1 MQTGTGRIYVTGNRC
16 IYFITRQRRL
26 CELPKS
32 KELPTL
38 LCTRTTLW
46 PETRV
51 LDSWRRRLPAGPE
64 VMVFPPFLCIMTT
77 LWPETRVPDS
87 WWRRVH
93 AGPEVVVFLLFFF
106 FWLRTTLW
114 PETRVLDSWRRR
126 VPAGPEVV
134 VLPPILDAHLCD
146 GRHRCPPHPRPQVC
160 LLQRGRHWYTVPV
173 YHTPTIEEESDRRSS
188 LMFDVL
194 ECRTSHLKKYFW
206 KNIMGGF
213 SIFHFSEASLLPSVS
228 SSIHPF
234 IQIIQVLN
242 LKSRPP
248 DSRDDFCLLFGL
260 ILFPLHPNFNFLL
273 LTTASKIQ
281 RHFLHFKF
289 RREKM
294 LWNLCHRNQTEATL
308 IYVFLKVFCVVNI
321 FQQFF

>member
-38 LCTRTTLW
+38 LCT
-46 PETRV
+46 
-51 LDSWRRRLPAGPE
+51 
-64 VMVFPPFLCIMTT
+64 
-77 LWPETRVPDS
+77 
-87 WWRRVH
+87 
-93 AGPEVVVFLLFFF
+93 
-106 FWLRTTLW
+106 RTTLW

-188 LMFDVL
+188 LMFDVCTWMPHKPFEEIFL
-194 ECRTSHLKKYFW
+194 EEYHGRF
-206 KNIMGGF
+206 
-213 SIFHFSEASLLPSVS
+213 FHFPFFRSILAAKCQLFYS
-228 SSIHPF
+228 SFSSNHPGA
-234 IQIIQVLN
+234 
-242 LKSRPP
+242 KSKNSSPR
-248 DSRDDFCLLFGL
+248 
-260 ILFPLHPNFNFLL
+260 
-273 LTTASKIQ
+273 Q
-281 RHFLHFKF
+281 
-289 RREKM
+289 
-294 LWNLCHRNQTEATL
+294 
-308 IYVFLKVFCVVNI
+308 
-321 FQQFF
+321 

>member
-46 PETRV
+46 PETSV

-77 LWPETRVPDS
+77 LWPES
-87 WWRRVH
+87 
-93 AGPEVVVFLLFFF
+93 
-106 FWLRTTLW
+106 
-114 PETRVLDSWRRR
+114 RVLDSWLRR

-242 LKSRPP
+242 LKSRPLN
-248 DSRDDFCLLFGL
+248 SRDDFCLLFGL

-294 LWNLCHRNQTEATL
+294 LWNLCHQNQTEATL